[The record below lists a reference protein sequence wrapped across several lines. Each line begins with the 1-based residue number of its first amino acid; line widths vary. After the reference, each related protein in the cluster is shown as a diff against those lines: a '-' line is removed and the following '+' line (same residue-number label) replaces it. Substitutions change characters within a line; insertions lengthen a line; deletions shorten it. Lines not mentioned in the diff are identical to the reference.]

1 MSIATGSERTH
12 CLAPSRIRAGRHAV
26 AGPASYTSLF
36 PGLAALDAD
45 ERMLHEIGRAG
56 GLCDCTD
63 VEDTPES
70 LAEEAAGWPIFG
82 QFIAH
87 DITADRSALQSHVD
101 QARLQNARTPRL
113 DLDCLYGDGPM
124 GHSFLF
130 QRDDPAKFLLGPE
143 GVDVPRNS
151 EGVAIIGDPRND
163 SHLLMAQM
171 HLAMLK
177 VHNALVD
184 AMRAQG
190 TAANRVFE
198 SAARE
203 TRLNYQWIVLNEF
216 LPTLVGR
223 SLVDQ
228 ILTDGARWFAPKSEP
243 FIPLEFADGAYRYGH
258 SQIRCRYQLN
268 SSSKPVPMF
277 PDLLGF
283 RRVPRERAVD
293 WTLFFDSDGRRTAQR
308 SRKIDARLV
317 QSLIH
322 LPVAITG
329 ECDVEE
335 YHSLAVRDLQRGQGV
350 GLPSGEAVARHIGVE
365 PLTPEDVGLSSVG
378 WSGETPLW
386 YYVLREASVT
396 TGGHRLGPVG
406 GRIVAEVLIGLIDR
420 DPESVRKAGPV
431 WRPIGNLANLFTW
444 ASTSATP

>member
-1 MSIATGSERTH
+1 VTAATASERTH
-12 CLAPSRIRAGRHAV
+12 CLAPSRVRSTRHAV
-26 AGPASYTSLF
+26 TGPTRYARLF
-36 PGLAALDAD
+36 PELPALNAD
-45 ERMLHEIGRAG
+45 ERMLQAIGGAG

-63 VEDTPES
+63 VDDTSES
-70 LAEEAAGWPIFG
+70 LGEDAAGWPIFG

-101 QARLQNARTPRL
+101 PTRLQNARTPRL
-113 DLDCLYGDGPM
+113 DLDCLYGDGPI
-124 GHSFLF
+124 GQPFLF

-143 GVDVPRNS
+143 AVDVPRNP

-184 AMRAQG
+184 DVRARGAQ
-190 TAANRVFE
+190 ADRVFE

-203 TRLNYQWIVLNEF
+203 TRWNYQWIVLNEL

-228 ILTDGARWFAPKSEP
+228 ILAEGPKWFAPKSDP

-258 SQIRCRYQLN
+258 SQIRCSYQLN
-268 SSSKPVPMF
+268 GRSEPLPMF

-283 RRVPRERAVD
+283 RPIPRERAVD
-293 WTLFFDSDGRRTAQR
+293 WTLFFDSECRRTAQR
-308 SRKIDARLV
+308 ARKIDARLV
-317 QSLIH
+317 RSLIH

-329 ECDVEE
+329 ESDVEE

-350 GLPSGEAVARHIGVE
+350 GLPSGEAVARHMGIE
-365 PLTPEDVGLSSVG
+365 PLSPENVGLSSVG

-386 YYVLREASVT
+386 YYILREASVR
-396 TGGHRLGPVG
+396 TGGCRLGPVG
-406 GRIVAEVLIGLIDR
+406 GCIVAEVLIGLIDR
-420 DPESVRKAGPV
+420 DPVSVRKAGPA
-431 WRPIGNLANLFTW
+431 WRPIGNLAALFAW
-444 ASTSATP
+444 ATTSSA

>member
-1 MSIATGSERTH
+1 MNGATASECTH
-12 CLAPSRIRAGRHAV
+12 CLAPSRVHSARHAV
-26 AGPASYTSLF
+26 SGPTSYARVF
-36 PGLAALDAD
+36 PDLPALDMD
-45 ERMLHEIGRAG
+45 ERVLLAIGRAG
-56 GLCDCTD
+56 GPCDCTD

-70 LAEEAAGWPIFG
+70 LGEEAAGWPIFG

-101 QARLQNARTPRL
+101 PTRLQNARTPRL
-113 DLDCLYGDGPM
+113 DLECLYGDGPI
-124 GHSFLF
+124 GHPFLY
-130 QRDDPAKFLLGPE
+130 QRDDPAKFLLGPD
-143 GVDVPRNS
+143 GADVPRNW
-151 EGVAIIGDPRND
+151 EGLAIIGDPRND

-184 AMRAQG
+184 DVRARG
-190 TAANRVFE
+190 TPANRVFE

-203 TRLNYQWIVLNEF
+203 TRWNYQWIVLNEL

-223 SLVDQ
+223 SLVEQ
-228 ILTDGARWFAPKSEP
+228 IFADGPRWFAPTADP

-268 SSSKPVPMF
+268 GRSEPVPMF

-283 RRVPRERAVD
+283 RPVPRERAVD
-293 WTLFFDSDGRRTAQR
+293 WTLFFDADGRRTAQR
-308 SRKIDARLV
+308 ARKIDARLV
-317 QSLIH
+317 RSLIQ

-350 GLPSGEAVARHIGVE
+350 GLPSGEAVARQIGIE
-365 PLTPEDVGLSSVG
+365 PLTRDDVGLSSVG

-386 YYVLREASVT
+386 YYILREAAVR

-406 GRIVAEVLIGLIDR
+406 GRIVAEVLIGLIER
-420 DPESVRKAGPV
+420 DPGSVRKADRA
-431 WRPIGNLANLFTW
+431 WRPVGNLAELFAL
-444 ASTSATP
+444 ASTSVTR

>member
-1 MSIATGSERTH
+1 MNIATASERTH
-12 CLAPSRIRAGRHAV
+12 CLAPGRVHSALHAV
-26 AGPASYTSLF
+26 TEPTSYARMF
-36 PGLAALDAD
+36 PELPALDAD
-45 ERMLHEIGRAG
+45 EGMLHAIGRAG

-70 LAEEAAGWPIFG
+70 LGEEAAGWPIFG

-101 QARLQNARTPRL
+101 ETRLQNARTPRL
-113 DLDCLYGDGPM
+113 DLDCLYGDGPI
-124 GHSFLF
+124 GHPFLF

-184 AMRAQG
+184 DVRARG
-190 TAANRVFE
+190 TQANRVFE

-203 TRLNYQWIVLNEF
+203 TRWNYQWIVLNEL
-216 LPTLVGR
+216 LPALVGR
-223 SLVDQ
+223 PLVDE
-228 ILTDGARWFAPKSEP
+228 ILADGPRWFPAKSDL

-268 SSSKPVPMF
+268 GRSEPVPMF

-283 RRVPRERAVD
+283 RSVPRERAVD
-293 WTLFFDSDGRRTAQR
+293 WTLFFDSDGGHTAQR
-308 SRKIDARLV
+308 ARKIDARLV
-317 QSLIH
+317 GSLIH

-329 ECDVEE
+329 ESDVEE

-350 GLPSGEAVARHIGVE
+350 GLPSGEAVARHMGIE
-365 PLTPEDVGLSSVG
+365 PLTPDDVGLSSVG

-386 YYVLREASVT
+386 YYILREASVRT
-396 TGGHRLGPVG
+396 DGHRLGPVG

-420 DPESVRKAGPV
+420 DPISVRKAGPT
-431 WRPIGNLANLFTW
+431 WRRIGSLADLFAW
-444 ASTSATP
+444 ASTSSAE

>member
-1 MSIATGSERTH
+1 MNGATASERTH
-12 CLAPSRIRAGRHAV
+12 CLAPSRVHSARHAV
-26 AGPASYTSLF
+26 TGPTSYARLF
-36 PGLAALDAD
+36 PELPALDAD
-45 ERMLHEIGRAG
+45 ERVLHTIGRAG
-56 GLCDCTD
+56 GPCDCTD

-70 LAEEAAGWPIFG
+70 LGQEAAGWPIFG

-101 QARLQNARTPRL
+101 PTRLQNARMPRL
-113 DLDCLYGDGPM
+113 DLECLYGDGPV
-124 GHSFLF
+124 GHPFLY
-130 QRDDPAKFLLGPE
+130 QRDDPAKFLLGPDTA
-143 GVDVPRNS
+143 DVPRNS

-184 AMRAQG
+184 DVRARG
-190 TAANRVFE
+190 TEASRVFE

-203 TRLNYQWIVLNEF
+203 TRWNYQWVVLNEL

-223 SLVDQ
+223 SLVDE
-228 ILTDGARWFAPKSEP
+228 ILADGRRWFAPKSVP
-243 FIPLEFADGAYRYGH
+243 FIPLEFADAAYRYGH

-268 SSSKPVPMF
+268 GRSEPVPMF

-283 RRVPRERAVD
+283 RPVPRERAVD
-293 WTLFFDSDGRRTAQR
+293 WMLFFDSDGRPTAQR
-308 SRKIDARLV
+308 ARKIDARLV

-350 GLPSGEAVARHIGVE
+350 GLPSGEAVARHMGIE
-365 PLTPEDVGLSSVG
+365 PLTADDVGLSSVG

-386 YYVLREASVT
+386 YYILREAVVR

-406 GRIVAEVLIGLIDR
+406 GRIVAEVLIGLIDH
-420 DPESVRKAGPV
+420 DPSSVRKADPA
-431 WRPIGNLANLFTW
+431 WRPIGNLAELFAW
-444 ASTSATP
+444 ASTSSTQ